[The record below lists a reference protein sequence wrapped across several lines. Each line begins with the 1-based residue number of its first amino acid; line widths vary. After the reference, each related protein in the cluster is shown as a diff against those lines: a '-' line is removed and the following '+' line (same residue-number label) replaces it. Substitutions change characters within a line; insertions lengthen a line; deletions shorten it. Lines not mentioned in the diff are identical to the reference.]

1 MNFILLYY
9 IIHFFT
15 CLSCYVACG
24 IFKNFIIYLW
34 LHLTVVAVLASSSC
48 GSRHSR
54 CGGFSCA
61 LEKHK
66 LSEAACSTAR
76 ASVVVGLALQS
87 AGSAAVAHGL
97 SCPVTCTI
105 FPAQGSNL
113 YSLHWRGILK
123 SLDHQRSWLVGF
135 LVPRPGT
142 ESGSMTVRA
151 QSPNHWTAREFPIY
165 KF

>member
-61 LEKHK
+61 ARALEH
-66 LSEAACSTAR
+66 A

-105 FPAQGSNL
+105 FPAQGLNL
-113 YSLHWRGILK
+113 YSLHWPGILK